1 MQQMLES
8 FYVDDLVSG
17 DDIHPCPWCHNMS
30 IMPLIM
36 IIIMI
41 IIIINFTHIDA
52 LWQKA
57 NFSKWYE
64 KAKAKGLPPTYINNQ
79 EIF

>member
-30 IMPLIM
+30 IIPLIM
-36 IIIMI
+36 IIITI
-41 IIIINFTHIDA
+41 IIIIMIMKTLFNFIY
-52 LWQKA
+52 LQLQI
-57 NFSKWYE
+57 SLL
-64 KAKAKGLPPTYINNQ
+64 KGNLQLAT
-79 EIF
+79 